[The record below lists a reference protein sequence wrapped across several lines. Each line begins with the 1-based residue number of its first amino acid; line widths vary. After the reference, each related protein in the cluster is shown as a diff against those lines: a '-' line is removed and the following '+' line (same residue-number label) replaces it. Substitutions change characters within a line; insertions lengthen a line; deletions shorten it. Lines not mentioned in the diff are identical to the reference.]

1 MMTYE
6 EYKETAKLFDAS
18 LSKASK
24 ALREFPRGDMGL
36 VPDDVRA
43 TPEYKY
49 AKSEYD
55 NMFAVVREFNG
66 RVPKEYMKRA
76 SKERRAGTY

>member
-1 MMTYE
+1 MTYE
-6 EYKETAKLFDAS
+6 EYKEISKTLDAS

-36 VPDDVRA
+36 VPDAVRT

-55 NMFAVVREFNG
+55 NLFAVVREFNG
-66 RVPKEYMKRA
+66 RVPKEYMRKARD
-76 SKERRAGTY
+76 ERRAGTY